1 MKNIFPL
8 ITLFCATAGFSQTR
22 LISHKSHSGSMA
34 TFSTA
39 LENSLFDIAESNFG
53 LPPTRFSIDSVVLL
67 EDNRA
72 VIISS
77 GKRFGQTDVIT
88 FKPVRDTVYNHP
100 LLSKKH
106 SKDSIAKVL
115 EPNVTNRKI
124 KLINYDNDTSKKNSF
139 PAFFGDDNFP
149 DNPMLIF
156 ALALLSGVL
165 AFISYFIYKV
175 KGTPVKA

>member
-1 MKNIFPL
+1 MKNTFFI
-8 ITLFCATAGFSQTR
+8 ITLLCSAAAFSQTR
-22 LISHKSHSGSMA
+22 LISHKSHSGSSA
-34 TFSTA
+34 TFKTA

-53 LPPTRFSIDSVVLL
+53 IPPTRFTIDSVILL

-72 VIISS
+72 VIVSS
-77 GKRFGQTDVIT
+77 SKRFGRDVIT
-88 FKPVRDTVYNHP
+88 YKPGRDTVYNHP

-106 SKDSIAKVL
+106 SKDSIGKIL
-115 EPNVTNRKI
+115 EPNVTSRKI
-124 KLINYDNDTSKKNSF
+124 KLINYDNDKSKKNGF
-139 PAFFGDDNFP
+139 PAFFGDNNFP
-149 DNPMLIF
+149 DKPMLIF